1 MGHDDDNGYATNDV
15 SFDWFLRKWQKPDA
29 VMRLH
34 HFDDFHYFV
43 KLIQKTD
50 VTVEL
55 RSVGTEGSLPSII
68 CWCFRMTR
76 TVALMAF

>member
-1 MGHDDDNGYATNDV
+1 
-15 SFDWFLRKWQKPDA
+15 
-29 VMRLH
+29 MRLH

-68 CWCFRMTR
+68 C
-76 TVALMAF
+76 